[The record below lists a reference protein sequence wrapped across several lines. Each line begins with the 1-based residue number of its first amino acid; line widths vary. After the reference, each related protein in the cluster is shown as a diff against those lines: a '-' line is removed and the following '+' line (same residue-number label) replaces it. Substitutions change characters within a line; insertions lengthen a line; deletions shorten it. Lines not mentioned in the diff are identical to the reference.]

1 MKKIKIEQL
10 PLMAAICKE
19 ICKQQGDEVP
29 AAQELMNACIEAA
42 NIVKKQ
48 LDGFEYQPIKK

>member
-19 ICKQQGDEVP
+19 ICKQQEGEVP
-29 AAQELMNACIEAA
+29 AAPELMNVCIEAA
-42 NIVKKQ
+42 NIVKNK